1 MRRTWTLFAS
11 SMALLFIL
19 GTQSQAAF
27 IEWTYAWS
35 REPIEGSV
43 AADPGGTGGVSLTN
57 ELEKT
62 AVGSSDVV
70 ATNLRVFSSTE
81 PSVPDTITDGA
92 YSLTITIKDV
102 ASGESGSL
110 TFTGL
115 LNGTFSTSSANV
127 SNEFTGV
134 TSNFLVLGD
143 NTYNVTIGPY
153 SPPGPPSATN
163 AGSIG
168 AHVEVIPGDDG
179 GVISETP
186 EPGTLALAGFGL
198 ALTGVS
204 RWRRRRLA

>member
-1 MRRTWTLFAS
+1 
-11 SMALLFIL
+11 MALLFVL

-27 IEWTYAWS
+27 IEWTYEVS
-35 REPIEGSV
+35 REPVEGAV
-43 AADPGGTGGVSLTN
+43 GADSGGTGGVSLTN

-70 ATNLRVFSSTE
+70 ATNLRVFSSAD
-81 PSVPDTITDGA
+81 PSAPDTITNGA

-102 ASGESGSL
+102 ASGEAGSL

-115 LNGTFSTSSANV
+115 LNGWFSTSSANIE
-127 SNEFTGV
+127 NEFTGI
-134 TSNFLVLGD
+134 TSDFLVLGD
-143 NTYNVTIGPY
+143 NTYEVTIGPY

-168 AHVEVIPGDDG
+168 AHVEVTPG
-179 GVISETP
+179 GVVSETP

-198 ALTGVS
+198 ALTGVA
-204 RWRRRRLA
+204 RWRRRRPA